1 MAINI
6 KKEITLTADILDSD
20 GNPVYTMSTMV
31 SGDGTLP
38 LMTTTLKA
46 QAPVSYTDLGVP
58 VYSDVSDDDITQATQ
73 DFMARAIKEQKAL
86 TVENGGDPSTVNS
99 NKSEVVN

>member
-1 MAINI
+1 MTINI
-6 KKEITLTADILDSD
+6 KKEITLTADILDSN
-20 GNPVYTMSTMV
+20 GNAVYTMNTMV

-38 LMTTTLKA
+38 MMTTTLKA

-58 VYSDVSDDDITQATQ
+58 VYSDIPDADMTQATQ
-73 DFMARAIKEQKAL
+73 EFMARAIKEQKAL

-99 NKSEVVN
+99 NTGEVAK

>member
-1 MAINI
+1 MTINI
-6 KKEITLTADILDSD
+6 KKEITLTADILDSN
-20 GNPVYTMSTMV
+20 GNAVYTMNTMV

-38 LMTTTLKA
+38 MMTTTLKA

-58 VYSDVSDDDITQATQ
+58 VYSDIPDSDMTQATQ

-99 NKSEVVN
+99 NTGEVAN